1 MHPVRT
7 VPSGP
12 LAPSELIL
20 NADGSVYH
28 LGLKP
33 GEVAQTVVI
42 VGDPDRV
49 DTVAQ
54 RFDSERVR
62 TSNREFAAVTG
73 TLGGKELTV
82 VSTGIGVDN
91 IDIVLNE
98 LDAVV
103 NIDFDTRM
111 LRSDPVQLDLIRLGT
126 SGTFGPEIPLGTI
139 VASAYAV
146 GMEGLAWH
154 YDLEET
160 HDAAALSRAFASH
173 TQWNPKLAQPYAV
186 ASDPDL
192 LARFGEGALPVIT
205 LTANGFYGPQL
216 RQVRLPVTDLDLL
229 ERLQTFSHGGVPMG
243 NFEMECAGIYAL
255 GSALGHRVLT
265 LCVLLA
271 QRAQG
276 HFVENPPAH
285 VDRLLDHFF
294 DRFTRPQC

>member
-1 MHPVRT
+1 MIPVRT
-7 VPSGP
+7 VPAGP

-28 LGLKP
+28 LGLRP
-33 GEVAQTVVI
+33 GDVAQTVVI

-73 TLGGKELTV
+73 QVDGRELTV

-111 LRSDPVQLDLIRLGT
+111 LRPDPVCLDLVRLGT

-154 YDLEET
+154 YDLHESEA
-160 HDAAALSRAFASH
+160 AAALSRAFVAH
-173 TQWNPKLAQPYAV
+173 TTWNPQLAQPYAV
-186 ASDPDL
+186 EADEAL
-192 LARFGEGALPVIT
+192 LEHFGAGALPVIT

-216 RQVRLPVTDLDLL
+216 RQLRLPVADLGLL
-229 ERLQTFSHGGVPMG
+229 ERLQTFSYRGVPMG

-255 GSALGHRVLT
+255 GSAMGHRVLT

-276 HFVENPPAH
+276 QFVENPLVH

-294 DRFTRPQC
+294 DRFTRP